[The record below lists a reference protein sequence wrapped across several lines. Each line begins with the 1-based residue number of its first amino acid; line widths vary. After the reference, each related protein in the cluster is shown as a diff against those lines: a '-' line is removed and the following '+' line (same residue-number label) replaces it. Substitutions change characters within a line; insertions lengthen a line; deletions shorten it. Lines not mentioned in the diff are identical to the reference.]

1 MNPHLK
7 RPRANPNQQP
17 PNNRLLNQ
25 FQSYAENNQ
34 RANYYA
40 NNNMIAQN
48 PNFTSRDPQFY
59 NRIQLAKL
67 EQIKKAKK
75 IEDLGLDKKQLSEYV
90 IDPFKIQKTDKKE
103 IEVQLSQKEPEFK
116 DGYLKELWKTRTNQ
130 AYKNV
135 LKKELF
141 EKVYKKY
148 YKDSIFD
155 KNINDKSQ
163 LMVHKVIKKLD
174 ADQLLLN
181 DDVKDLQNNL
191 ESHNKELKT
200 IYSTSE
206 KNKFKKEFEY
216 AQKYRHRLEFN
227 PKDAE
232 ELKDYYKKEQKK
244 INKTNKM
251 VEELIDS
258 LVEQNELTKEQVE
271 ELNKELNNNKD
282 AIIEDLHSELKK
294 ELGDDYEKVMNAIE
308 VDEDDDDKVKK
319 DRNKRKDKDV
329 EKEKTKDKDVEKE
342 KTKDKDVE
350 KEKTKDKDVEKEK
363 TKESNNKKKITVKAS
378 STQLTDNA
386 KIEIQIQPT
395 ETEDDDLIEY
405 YKNRK

>member
-1 MNPHLK
+1 MNPNLK
-7 RPRANPNQQP
+7 RSRVNPNQQP
-17 PNNRLLNQ
+17 PNNRLVNQ
-25 FQSYAENNQ
+25 FQSYANNNQ
-34 RANYYA
+34 KSNPYA
-40 NNNMIAQN
+40 NNNIISQN

-67 EQIKKAKK
+67 EQIKRAKK
-75 IEDLGLDKKQLSEYV
+75 IEDFGLDKKQLSEYV
-90 IDPFKIQKTDKKE
+90 IDPFKIEKTDKKE
-103 IEVQLSQKEPEFK
+103 IESQLNQRDPEYQIEKTSK
-116 DGYLKELWKTRTNQ
+116 DAANKYLRELWKSRTNQ

-155 KNINDKSQ
+155 KNINDKTQ
-163 LMVHKVIKKLD
+163 LMVHTVVKKVD
-174 ADQLLLN
+174 ADKLLLD
-181 DDVKDLQNNL
+181 DDVQKLENNL

-244 INKTNKM
+244 INKTNTM

-258 LVEQNELTKEQVE
+258 LVEQNELSKEQVE
-271 ELNKELNNNKD
+271 ELNKELSKNKD
-282 AIIEDLHSELKK
+282 SIIEDLHSELKK
-294 ELGDDYEKVMNAIE
+294 ELGDDYDKVMNAIE
-308 VDEDDDDKVKK
+308 VEDDDSDKK
-319 DRNKRKDKDV
+319 NKREKREKRDNNDKNIKQ
-329 EKEKTKDKDVEKE
+329 ENTKQEN
-342 KTKDKDVE
+342 
-350 KEKTKDKDVEKEK
+350 
-363 TKESNNKKKITVKAS
+363 TKETQPTIRKKITVKAS
-378 STQLTDNA
+378 SIQQT
-386 KIEIQIQPT
+386 IE
-395 ETEDDDLIEY
+395 ETIKETIEDKTKEDDELIEY

>member
-7 RPRANPNQQP
+7 RPKQLQP
-17 PNNRLLNQ
+17 QLPNNRLVNQ
-25 FQSYAENNQ
+25 FQSYADSSQ
-34 RANYYA
+34 RANPYS

-59 NRIQLAKL
+59 NRIQMAKL
-67 EQIKKAKK
+67 EQIKRAKK

-103 IEVQLSQKEPEFK
+103 IDAQLSQREPEFK
-116 DGYLKELWKTRTNQ
+116 DGYLKELWKNRTNQ
-130 AYKNV
+130 SYKSV

-141 EKVYKKY
+141 DKVYKKF
-148 YKDSIFD
+148 YKDAIFD

-163 LMVHKVIKKLD
+163 LMVHKVIKKVD
-174 ADQLLLN
+174 ADKLLL
-181 DDVKDLQNNL
+181 DGDVKVLEGNL

-216 AQKYRHRLEFN
+216 AQKYRNRIEFN

-232 ELKDYYKKEQKK
+232 ELKEHYKKEQKK
-244 INKTNKM
+244 ISSSNKM
-251 VEELIDS
+251 IEELIDT
-258 LVEQNELTKEQVE
+258 LVEQNELTKDQVE
-271 ELNKELNNNKD
+271 ELNKELTKNKD

-294 ELGDDYEKVMNAIE
+294 ELGADYDKVMNAIQ
-308 VDEDDDDKVKK
+308 VEDDDEEIKVEEKSNKKNKVKEVREVK
-319 DRNKRKDKDV
+319 
-329 EKEKTKDKDVEKE
+329 EKEVKEKE
-342 KTKDKDVE
+342 VKEVE
-350 KEKTKDKDVEKEK
+350 
-363 TKESNNKKKITVKAS
+363 NNKKKKITVKAS
-378 STQLTDNA
+378 TTITPDVD
-386 KIEIQIQPT
+386 
-395 ETEDDDLIEY
+395 EDLAEY

>member
-1 MNPHLK
+1 MNPNLK
-7 RPRANPNQQP
+7 RPKVNQQQL

-25 FQSYAENNQ
+25 FQSYANNNQ
-34 RANYYA
+34 RTMIYA
-40 NNNMIAQN
+40 NNNMISQN
-48 PNFTSRDPQFY
+48 PNFTSKDPQFY

-67 EQIKKAKK
+67 EQIKRAKK

-90 IDPFKIQKTDKKE
+90 IDPFKIEKTDKKE
-103 IEVQLSQKEPEFK
+103 IETQLSQRDPEYK

-141 EKVYKKY
+141 DKVYKKY

-163 LMVHKVIKKLD
+163 LMVHKVVKTVD
-174 ADQLLLN
+174 ADKLLLN
-181 DDVKDLQNNL
+181 DDVKQLQNNL

-282 AIIEDLHSELKK
+282 VIIEDLHSELKK
-294 ELGDDYEKVMNAIE
+294 ELGVDYDMIMNAIE
-308 VDEDDDDKVKK
+308 VDDEDNNEM
-319 DRNKRKDKDV
+319 NK
-329 EKEKTKDKDVEKE
+329 KEKNEMNKKE
-342 KTKDKDVE
+342 KKYKNKNQSETTE
-350 KEKTKDKDVEKEK
+350 KIETETLKR
-363 TKESNNKKKITVKAS
+363 KKITVKAS
-378 STQLTDNA
+378 SIVSLPSIN
-386 KIEIQIQPT
+386 E
-395 ETEDDDLIEY
+395 EDTDLIEY

>member
-1 MNPHLK
+1 MNPNLK
-7 RPRANPNQQP
+7 RPKVNQQQP

-25 FQSYAENNQ
+25 FQSYANNNQ
-34 RANYYA
+34 RTMIYA
-40 NNNMIAQN
+40 NNNMISQN
-48 PNFTSRDPQFY
+48 PNFTSKDPQFY

-67 EQIKKAKK
+67 EQIKRAKK

-90 IDPFKIQKTDKKE
+90 IDPFKIEKTDKKE
-103 IEVQLSQKEPEFK
+103 IETQLSQRDPEYK
-116 DGYLKELWKTRTNQ
+116 DVYLKELWKTRTNQ

-141 EKVYKKY
+141 DKVYKKY

-163 LMVHKVIKKLD
+163 LMVHKVVKTVD
-174 ADQLLLN
+174 ADKLLLN
-181 DDVKDLQNNL
+181 DDVKQLQNNL

-294 ELGDDYEKVMNAIE
+294 ELGVDYDIIMNAIE
-308 VDEDDDDKVKK
+308 VDDEDNNEI
-319 DRNKRKDKDV
+319 NK
-329 EKEKTKDKDVEKE
+329 KEKNEINKKE
-342 KTKDKDVE
+342 KKYKNKNQSEITE
-350 KEKTKDKDVEKEK
+350 KKETTEKIETTETSKR
-363 TKESNNKKKITVKAS
+363 KKITVKAS
-378 STQLTDNA
+378 SIVSPPSIN
-386 KIEIQIQPT
+386 
-395 ETEDDDLIEY
+395 EDDVDLIEY